1 MPDAPGIKFEREEGF
16 TTLYANNT
24 QFEASAWDLKIIF
37 GQLDQSKGVDAV
49 IQQHTAMT
57 LSWTH
62 AKLMAYFLLANVI
75 AQQARTGFISVPP
88 AVIPPRPDRSDPTL
102 DNEEARRAVDYLA
115 WVHDQFFGPNPF
127 VPPPPEATTESRAE
141 SAG

>member
-1 MPDAPGIKFEREEGF
+1 MPDAPGIKFEREEDF

-37 GQLDQSKGVDAV
+37 GQLDQSKADAL

-62 AKLMAYFLLANVI
+62 AKLMAYFLLVNVI

-88 AVIPPRPDRSDPTL
+88 AVIWHGSTTSSL
-102 DNEEARRAVDYLA
+102 ARTHSFPSHQKQPQNQERKALA
-115 WVHDQFFGPNPF
+115 KRWFAISSQ
-127 VPPPPEATTESRAE
+127 
-141 SAG
+141 

>member
-1 MPDAPGIKFEREEGF
+1 MPDAPGIKFEREEDF

-37 GQLDQSKGVDAV
+37 GQLDQSKADAL

-62 AKLMAYFLLANVI
+62 AKLMAYFLLVNVI

-88 AVIPPRPDRSDPTL
+88 AVIPRRPDRSDPTL

-127 VPPPPEATTESRAE
+127 VPQPPEATTESRAE